1 MQVDYIIAGQGI
13 AGSLLAWQL
22 LQRGQRVLV
31 YDAATQNASSASGG
45 LINPVTGKRMV
56 KTWMYDELLEASLQL
71 YTQLAEQFSKQFLT
85 QKDVLN
91 FFATRDEEALYNER
105 RHQQPLLRK
114 EGAAPWQ
121 PYFHHHYSIG
131 KISPCYVLDVQGLLA
146 TLRNRFVTDG
156 ILVQEHI
163 DWAAVELLEGSV
175 AYKGVF
181 AKKIIS
187 CEGAATMDNPYFSL
201 LPLSLNKG
209 EVIIAGIQGLPHT
222 YVYYQ
227 GIKILP
233 LANGKFWIGSS
244 FDWKYEH
251 LQPTEA
257 FRHRVEEQLNY
268 WLKLPYTVTAH
279 YADVRPSVVDHRLLC
294 GIHPGYPQLGIL
306 NGLGTKGCS
315 LSPYFSAQLAE
326 YLVNGTP
333 ILPDA
338 DIKRFTR
345 ILSR

>member
-22 LQRGQRVLV
+22 SQRGQRVLV
-31 YDAATQNASSASGG
+31 YDAATQNASTASGG
-45 LINPVTGKRMV
+45 LINPVTGKRIV
-56 KTWMYDELLEASLQL
+56 KTWMYDELLASAIQL
-71 YTQLAEQFSKQFLT
+71 YTQLSVHFGQQFLT
-85 QKDVLN
+85 QKDILN
-91 FFATRDEEALYNER
+91 FFATRDEEALFDER
-105 RHQQPLLRK
+105 MHQQPLLRK
-114 EGAAPWQ
+114 EDAGNWQ
-121 PYFHHHYSIG
+121 GYFHHHYGVG
-131 KISPCYVLDVQGLLA
+131 KISPSYVLNVQGLLA
-146 TLRNRFVTDG
+146 ALRDSFAKG
-156 ILVQEHI
+156 GMLVQEHI
-163 DWAAVELLEGSV
+163 DWSAVEMGEGQV
-175 AYKGVF
+175 RYKDVV
-181 AKKIIS
+181 AKKIIC
-187 CEGAATMDNPYFSL
+187 CEGAATMNNPYFSL

-209 EVIIAGIQGLPHT
+209 EVIIANIPGLPQSH
-222 YVYYQ
+222 VYYQ

-233 LANGKFWIGSS
+233 LSNGMFWVGSS

-268 WLKLPYTVTAH
+268 WLKLPYTITAH

-294 GIHPGYPQLGIL
+294 GIHPKHPQLGIL

-315 LSPYFSAQLAE
+315 LSPYFSAQLADH
-326 YLVNGTP
+326 LVNGTA

-338 DIKRFTR
+338 DINRFKR